1 PMGPYPPPLQQVF
14 QAPRRPGMGTVGK
27 PIKLLANYFEVEIP
41 KMDVY
46 HYEVDIKPD
55 KCPRRVNREVVEYM
69 VQHFKPQLFGDRK
82 PVYDGKKNIYTVLA
96 LPIGSEKVDFEV
108 TIPGEGKDRIFKV
121 SIRWL
126 AKVSWRLL
134 QETLVSGRLQ
144 VPLDSVQA
152 LDVAMRHLASMRYTP
167 VGRSF
172 FSPPEGYYHPLG
184 GGREVWFGFHQ
195 SVRPAMWK
203 MMLNIDVSATA
214 FYKAQPVIE
223 FMCEVLDIR
232 NIDEQPKTLTDSQ
245 RVRFTKEIKGLKVEV
260 THCGQMKRKYRVCN
274 VTRRPASHQTFPLQL
289 ESGQTVECT
298 VAQYFKQK
306 YNLQLKYP
314 HLPCL
319 QVGQEQKHT
328 YLPLEVCNIV
338 AGQRCIKKL
347 TDNQTSTMIKATARS
362 APDRQEEISRLMK
375 NANFNLDPYIQEFG
389 IKVRDDM
396 AEVTGRVLPAP
407 ILQYGGRN
415 RAIATP
421 NQGVWDMRG
430 KQFYNGIEIKVW
442 AIACFAPQKQCREEV
457 LKNFT
462 DQLRKISKDAGMP
475 IQGQPCFCKYAQG
488 ADSVEPMFRH
498 LKNTYSGLQLIIV
511 ILPGKTPVYGT
522 HRQDGSR
529 FTILEALHGLAPT
542 YLSALLHPY
551 VPSRQ
556 LRSSDSGLLAV
567 PRSRLSSMGA
577 AEVKRVGD
585 TLLGMATQCVQVK
598 NVVKTSPQTLSNLCL
613 KINVKL
619 GGINNILV
627 PHQRSAVFQQPVI
640 FLGADVTH
648 PPAGDGKKPSITAVV
663 GSMDAHPSRYCATV
677 RVQRPR
683 QEIIEDL
690 SYMVRELLIQFYKST
705 RFKPTRIIFYR
716 DGVPEGQL
724 PQSFISGHRT
734 LPTGRCP
741 QDAAHRTLPTGR
753 CWLDSSG
760 VTQITMRMLIAAVIH
775 SGFLS
780 LIRTQILHY
789 ELLAIRDACIKLEKD
804 YQPGITYIVVQ
815 KRHHTRLFCAD
826 KSERIGKSGNI
837 PAGTT
842 VDTSITHPF
851 EFDFYLCSHAGIQG
865 TSRPSHYYVLWD
877 DNRFTADELQILT
890 YQLCHTYVRCTRSV
904 SIPAPAYYARLV
916 AFRARYHLVDK
927 EHDSGEGSHVSGQS
941 NGRDPQALAKAV
953 QIHHDTLR
961 TIPFVVPLCFPRNF
975 NLESARPFN
984 AASESFYAGV
994 RESFYAGVRESFYAG
1009 VRESFYAGVRE
1020 SFYAGVRESFTP
1032 ESASPLRRGP
1042 RVLYAG
1048 VRESFYAGV
1057 RESFYAGVR
1066 ESFYAGVR
1074 ESFYA
1079 GVRESFYAGV
1089 RESFYARLRESFNAG
1104 VREGLRR
1111 AVGAQSLF
1119 SMPRRP
1125 GYGTMGKPIKLL
1137 ANCFQV
1143 EIPKMDVYLYE
1154 VDIKP
1159 DKCPRR
1165 VNREVVDS
1173 MVQHFKVTIFG
1184 DRRPVYDGKK
1194 SLYTANPLP
1203 VAPAGVDLD
1212 VTLPGEGGKDRPF
1225 KVTIKFVSLVSW
1237 HLLHEVLTGRSM
1249 PEPLE
1254 LDKPI
1259 STNPVHAVD
1268 VVLRHLPSMK
1278 YTPVGRSFFSAP
1290 EGYDHPLGGGREVW
1304 FGFHQSVRP
1313 AMWKMMLN
1321 IDVSAT
1327 AFYKA
1332 QPVIQFMCEVL
1343 DIHNIDEQPRPLT
1356 DSHRVKFTKEIKG
1369 LKVEVTHCG
1378 TMRRK
1383 YRVCNVTRRPAS
1395 HQTFPLQLENGQTVE
1410 RTVAQYFR
1418 EKYNLQLKYPHLPCL
1433 QVGQEQKHTYLPLEV
1448 CNIVAGQRCIKKLT
1462 DNQTSTMIKA
1472 TARSA
1477 PDRQEEISRLV
1488 RSANYEADPF
1498 VQEFQFRVRDE
1509 MAHVTG
1515 RVLPAPMLQYGGR
1528 VSSEHYL
1535 FSSGPQSQVDPI
1547 DRNLDCRRSFGM
1559 KINPALFLQNRTVAT
1574 PSHGVWDMRGK
1585 QFHTGVEIKMWAIAC
1600 FATQRQCREEI
1611 LKGFT
1616 DQLRKISKDAGMPI
1630 QGQPCFCKYAQ
1641 GADSVEPMFRHLKN
1655 TYAGLQL
1662 IIVILP
1668 GKTPVYA
1675 EVKRVG
1681 DTLLGMATQCVQVKN
1696 VVKTSPQ
1703 TLSNLCLKI
1712 NVKLGGINNIL
1723 VPHQR
1728 PSVFQQPVIFL
1739 GADVTHP
1746 PAGDGKKPSIAA
1758 VVGSMDAH
1766 PSRYCATVRV
1776 QRPRQEVIQDLASM
1790 VRELL
1795 IQFYKSTRY
1804 KPTRIIF
1811 YRDGVSEGQF
1821 RQVLYYELLAIRE
1834 ACISL
1839 EKEYQPG
1846 ITYIVVQKRHHT
1858 RLFCADRNER
1868 VGRSGNIPAGTTVDT
1883 DITHP
1888 YEFDFYLCS
1897 HAGIQGTSR
1906 PSHYHVLWD
1915 DNCFTADEFQLLTY
1929 QLCHTYVRCTRSVS
1943 IPAPAYYAHL
1953 VAFRARY
1960 HLVDKEHDSAEG
1972 SHVSGQSNGRDP
1984 QALAKAVQIHH
1995 DTLRTMYFA

>member
-1 PMGPYPPPLQQVF
+1 
-14 QAPRRPGMGTVGK
+14 
-27 PIKLLANYFEVEIP
+27 
-41 KMDVY
+41 
-46 HYEVDIKPD
+46 
-55 KCPRRVNREVVEYM
+55 
-69 VQHFKPQLFGDRK
+69 
-82 PVYDGKKNIYTVLA
+82 
-96 LPIGSEKVDFEV
+96 
-108 TIPGEGKDRIFKV
+108 
-121 SIRWL
+121 
-126 AKVSWRLL
+126 
-134 QETLVSGRLQ
+134 
-144 VPLDSVQA
+144 
-152 LDVAMRHLASMRYTP
+152 
-167 VGRSF
+167 
-172 FSPPEGYYHPLG
+172 
-184 GGREVWFGFHQ
+184 
-195 SVRPAMWK
+195 
-203 MMLNIDVSATA
+203 MLNIPDH
-214 FYKAQPVIE
+214 QN
-223 FMCEVLDIR
+223 R
-232 NIDEQPKTLTDSQ
+232 LT
-245 RVRFTKEIKGLKVEV
+245 
-260 THCGQMKRKYRVCN
+260 
-274 VTRRPASHQTFPLQL
+274 
-289 ESGQTVECT
+289 
-298 VAQYFKQK
+298 
-306 YNLQLKYP
+306 
-314 HLPCL
+314 
-319 QVGQEQKHT
+319 
-328 YLPLEVCNIV
+328 
-338 AGQRCIKKL
+338 
-347 TDNQTSTMIKATARS
+347 
-362 APDRQEEISRLMK
+362 
-375 NANFNLDPYIQEFG
+375 
-389 IKVRDDM
+389 
-396 AEVTGRVLPAP
+396 
-407 ILQYGGRN
+407 
-415 RAIATP
+415 
-421 NQGVWDMRG
+421 
-430 KQFYNGIEIKVW
+430 
-442 AIACFAPQKQCREEV
+442 
-457 LKNFT
+457 
-462 DQLRKISKDAGMP
+462 
-475 IQGQPCFCKYAQG
+475 
-488 ADSVEPMFRH
+488 
-498 LKNTYSGLQLIIV
+498 
-511 ILPGKTPVYGT
+511 
-522 HRQDGSR
+522 
-529 FTILEALHGLAPT
+529 
-542 YLSALLHPY
+542 LSALFLLINHFLPSVCLSLCKGALHS
-551 VPSRQ
+551 VV
-556 LRSSDSGLLAV
+556 LWCSGWHCCLIARRKVVLNLLV
-567 PRSRLSSMGA
+567 GGGLSS
-577 AEVKRVGD
+577 
-585 TLLGMATQCVQVK
+585 
-598 NVVKTSPQTLSNLCL
+598 
-613 KINVKL
+613 
-619 GGINNILV
+619 
-627 PHQRSAVFQQPVI
+627 
-640 FLGADVTH
+640 
-648 PPAGDGKKPSITAVV
+648 PSVYSSI
-663 GSMDAHPSRYCATV
+663 
-677 RVQRPR
+677 
-683 QEIIEDL
+683 
-690 SYMVRELLIQFYKST
+690 
-705 RFKPTRIIFYR
+705 
-716 DGVPEGQL
+716 L
-724 PQSFISGHRT
+724 PQSKDMHIWVIG
-734 LPTGRCP
+734 
-741 QDAAHRTLPTGR
+741 
-753 CWLDSSG
+753 
-760 VTQITMRMLIAAVIH
+760 AV
-775 SGFLS
+775 
-780 LIRTQILHY
+780 
-789 ELLAIRDACIKLEKD
+789 EA
-804 YQPGITYIVVQ
+804 
-815 KRHHTRLFCAD
+815 
-826 KSERIGKSGNI
+826 
-837 PAGTT
+837 
-842 VDTSITHPF
+842 
-851 EFDFYLCSHAGIQG
+851 
-865 TSRPSHYYVLWD
+865 
-877 DNRFTADELQILT
+877 
-890 YQLCHTYVRCTRSV
+890 
-904 SIPAPAYYARLV
+904 
-916 AFRARYHLVDK
+916 
-927 EHDSGEGSHVSGQS
+927 
-941 NGRDPQALAKAV
+941 QALF
-953 QIHHDTLR
+953 TL
-961 TIPFVVPLCFPRNF
+961 
-975 NLESARPFN
+975 
-984 AASESFYAGV
+984 
-994 RESFYAGVRESFYAG
+994 
-1009 VRESFYAGVRE
+1009 
-1020 SFYAGVRESFTP
+1020 
-1032 ESASPLRRGP
+1032 
-1042 RVLYAG
+1042 
-1048 VRESFYAGV
+1048 
-1057 RESFYAGVR
+1057 
-1066 ESFYAGVR
+1066 
-1074 ESFYA
+1074 
-1079 GVRESFYAGV
+1079 
-1089 RESFYARLRESFNAG
+1089 
-1104 VREGLRR
+1104 
-1111 AVGAQSLF
+1111 
-1119 SMPRRP
+1119 PRRP
-1125 GYGTMGKPIKLL
+1125 GYGTLGKSIKLL

-1143 EIPKMDVYLYE
+1143 EIPKIDVYLYE

-1184 DRRPVYDGKK
+1184 DRLPVYDGKK
-1194 SLYTANPLP
+1194 SLYTVSPLP
-1203 VAPAGVDLD
+1203 VDLD

-1225 KVTIKFVSLVSW
+1225 KVSIKFVSLVSW
-1237 HLLHEVLTGRSM
+1237 HMLHEGMSLPITVSVISVPCLPLRVLYIVTR
-1249 PEPLE
+1249 
-1254 LDKPI
+1254 
-1259 STNPVHAVD
+1259 
-1268 VVLRHLPSMK
+1268 
-1278 YTPVGRSFFSAP
+1278 YTPVGRSFFSSP
-1290 EGYDHPLGGGREVW
+1290 KDYDHPLGGGREVW

-1395 HQTFPLQLENGQTVE
+1395 LQTFPLQLENGQTVE

-1448 CNIVAGQRCIKKLT
+1448 RTNVDR
-1462 DNQTSTMIKA
+1462 
-1472 TARSA
+1472 RSF
-1477 PDRQEEISRLV
+1477 
-1488 RSANYEADPF
+1488 ANYDADPF

-1509 MAHVTG
+1509 MAQVTG

-1528 VSSEHYL
+1528 
-1535 FSSGPQSQVDPI
+1535 
-1547 DRNLDCRRSFGM
+1547 
-1559 KINPALFLQNRTVAT
+1559 NRTVAT

-1611 LKGFT
+1611 LKSFT

-1728 PSVFQQPVIFL
+1728 PTVFQQPIIFL

-1766 PSRYCATVRV
+1766 PCRYCATVRV

-1858 RLFCADRNER
+1858 RLFCADRTER

-1915 DNCFTADEFQLLTY
+1915 DNCFTADDFQLLTY

>member
-1 PMGPYPPPLQQVF
+1 
-14 QAPRRPGMGTVGK
+14 
-27 PIKLLANYFEVEIP
+27 
-41 KMDVY
+41 
-46 HYEVDIKPD
+46 
-55 KCPRRVNREVVEYM
+55 M

-306 YNLQLKYP
+306 YSLQLKYP

-511 ILPGKTPVYGT
+511 ILPGKTPVY
-522 HRQDGSR
+522 
-529 FTILEALHGLAPT
+529 
-542 YLSALLHPY
+542 
-551 VPSRQ
+551 
-556 LRSSDSGLLAV
+556 
-567 PRSRLSSMGA
+567 

-724 PQSFISGHRT
+724 PQ
-734 LPTGRCP
+734 
-741 QDAAHRTLPTGR
+741 
-753 CWLDSSG
+753 
-760 VTQITMRMLIAAVIH
+760 
-775 SGFLS
+775 
-780 LIRTQILHY
+780 ILHY

-927 EHDSGEGSHVSGQS
+927 EHDSWSCLLFC
-941 NGRDPQALAKAV
+941 P
-953 QIHHDTLR
+953 
-961 TIPFVVPLCFPRNF
+961 
-975 NLESARPFN
+975 SA
-984 AASESFYAGV
+984 G
-994 RESFYAGVRESFYAG
+994 
-1009 VRESFYAGVRE
+1009 
-1020 SFYAGVRESFTP
+1020 
-1032 ESASPLRRGP
+1032 
-1042 RVLYAG
+1042 
-1048 VRESFYAGV
+1048 
-1057 RESFYAGVR
+1057 
-1066 ESFYAGVR
+1066 
-1074 ESFYA
+1074 
-1079 GVRESFYAGV
+1079 
-1089 RESFYARLRESFNAG
+1089 
-1104 VREGLRR
+1104 

-1159 DKCPRR
+1159 EKCPRR

-1203 VAPAGVDLD
+1203 VAPTGVDLD

-1225 KVTIKFVSLVSW
+1225 KVSIKFVSLVSW

-1418 EKYNLQLKYPHLPCL
+1418 EKYSLQLKYPHLPCL

-1498 VQEFQFRVRDE
+1498 VQEFQFKVRDE

-1528 VSSEHYL
+1528 VSSEHFL
-1535 FSSGPQSQVDPI
+1535 Q
-1547 DRNLDCRRSFGM
+1547 
-1559 KINPALFLQNRTVAT
+1559 INPALSLQNRTVAT

-1600 FATQRQCREEI
+1600 FATQRQCREEV

-1655 TYAGLQL
+1655 TYSGLQL

-1804 KPTRIIF
+1804 KPTRIIY